1 MAGFGTCYLFLLPRM
16 EELEDKKPATS
27 GDKYLSLPACD
38 LLATIEEIREKYSSS
53 RDLPQGSFV
62 Y

>member
-1 MAGFGTCYLFLLPRM
+1 M

>member
-1 MAGFGTCYLFLLPRM
+1 M
-16 EELEDKKPATS
+16 EELEDKKPVTS

-38 LLATIEEIREKYSSS
+38 LLATIEGIREKYLSS
-53 RDLPQGSFV
+53 RDLPQGSSV